1 MSRTG
6 LRSRLRSAYD
16 RGCLALVRI
25 VPEPILSYVWHNPLF
40 DRQFYLTTYAD
51 VARARVNPER
61 HYRRHGIR
69 EGRNPNPFFRT
80 SWYLRTY
87 PDVAAS
93 TINPLDHYY
102 FHGGYESRDP
112 SPLFRSAWYR
122 SQNVDVR
129 DAGINPLL
137 HYMRHGLR
145 ERRLPSPGGSRLGL
159 ADPRAQ
165 SNPRSS
171 VGARLRD
178 RVDRMAIGHDPLSH
192 LPRDRPAVLVME
204 IAYAR
209 PDRDSGSLLAFNLIR
224 LFQRFGY
231 HVAYL
236 PVTGGSE
243 SADGD
248 PLRAIGV
255 TVLRGGSAHSIP
267 TLLER
272 ISDHLDVVML
282 SRVDSAGTYVDD
294 VRRHC
299 VRAKVLFNTVDLHWL
314 RLEREAML
322 KHDRIAMYRAMEVR
336 ERELYVTRLADAT
349 LVVSTSEKPLLESLV
364 PGANVV
370 WCPLMHD
377 VPGRVNG
384 YEHRSGLAFMGGYLH
399 RPNVDA
405 VKYFLDE
412 IWPEIRTAAPDACF
426 YAIGMNMPESLTTRT
441 DPGFVPVGR
450 VPDVSTLLAQ
460 VRLTVAPLRFGAG
473 AKGKVIA
480 SLAHGVPCIITP
492 IAAEG
497 MALTGDEL
505 AIASDPKSFAAA
517 AVEVY
522 SDPDRWLSLSARGI
536 DWVKRTHSLE
546 VGARQLATALKT
558 MRAPINVTEGTPEA
572 AAPSPVTASTAGP

>member
-1 MSRTG
+1 M
-6 LRSRLRSAYD
+6 RL
-16 RGCLALVRI
+16 
-25 VPEPILSYVWHNPLF
+25 VPEPILSYVWRNPLF
-40 DRQFYLTTYAD
+40 DSNFYLAKYAD
-51 VARARVNPER
+51 VARTGAHPER
-61 HYRRHGIR
+61 HYRRHGVR
-69 EGRNPNPFFRT
+69 EGRNPNPLFRT
-80 SWYLRTY
+80 AWYLQSY
-87 PDVAAS
+87 PDVAARA
-93 TINPLDHYY
+93 INPLDHYY
-102 FHGGYESRDP
+102 FHGGYEGRDP
-112 SPLFRSAWYR
+112 SPLFRSSWYR

-145 ERRLPSPGGSRLGL
+145 ERRVPSPGGSRLGL
-159 ADPRAQ
+159 ADPRVQ
-165 SNPRSS
+165 SNPWGS
-171 VGARLRD
+171 VGARLRN
-178 RVDRMAIGHDPLSH
+178 RVDRMAIGQDPLSH
-192 LPRDRPAVLVME
+192 LSRDRPAVLVME
-204 IAYAR
+204 NSYAR

-236 PVTGGSE
+236 PVTGGGE
-243 SADGD
+243 STEGD

-255 TVLRGGSAHSIP
+255 TVLRSVSARSIP

-272 ISDHLDVVML
+272 IGDHLDVVML
-282 SRVDSAGTYVDD
+282 SRVDSAGTYIDD

-322 KHDRIAMYRAMEVR
+322 ARDRIAMYRAMEMR
-336 ERELYVTRLADAT
+336 EREIYVTRLADAT
-349 LVVSTSEKPLLESLV
+349 LVVSMAEKPLLESLV

-377 VPGRVNG
+377 VPGHASG
-384 YEHRSGLAFMGGYLH
+384 YERRNGLAFMGGYLH

-405 VKYFLDE
+405 VEYFLDE
-412 IWPEIRTAAPDACF
+412 IWPEIRVAAPDARF
-426 YAIGMNMPESLTTRT
+426 YAIGTNMPEFLTTRA

-473 AKGKVIA
+473 AKGKVIT
-480 SLAHGVPCIITP
+480 SLAHGVPCVITP

-497 MALTGDEL
+497 MGLTGDEL

-522 SDPDRWLSLSARGI
+522 TDPDRWRSLSARGI

-546 VGARQLATALKT
+546 VGARQLATAL
-558 MRAPINVTEGTPEA
+558 RAMQAPMNAPAGAPEA
-572 AAPSPVTASTAGP
+572 VAARPSPR